1 VVVSKKALD
10 LPKVHVS
17 SALGMFPSLQLSAQV
32 HVAVHALQG
41 EFVDVGELATGVGF
55 SRANSSA
62 SLMILSSS
70 VGKIVWMLPPYNESL
85 IGVSKYEK

>member
-55 SRANSSA
+55 SRQ
-62 SLMILSSS
+62 LF
-70 VGKIVWMLPPYNESL
+70 GLPHDFVVVRGEDCL
-85 IGVSKYEK
+85 DAATLQ

>member
-55 SRANSSA
+55 SRQ
-62 SLMILSSS
+62 LFGLSHDF
-70 VGKIVWMLPPYNESL
+70 VVVRGEDCLDAATL
-85 IGVSKYEK
+85 Q